1 MKRFILIIFLVFLNP
16 AFAAESEREM
26 SEADLTNKQL
36 IQLNNKIYLLL
47 EEVKA
52 LRETVEANQ
61 IRNNENFENLAH
73 YLK

>member
-1 MKRFILIIFLVFLNP
+1 
-16 AFAAESEREM
+16 M